1 MSRKPVL
8 LLSFLLTIQMG
19 YGQSALIDSL
29 ESVLAVTPD
38 GRPRVDIY
46 YQLYRQYLY
55 QDPAQ
60 AEAYVQAGFEL
71 SKEIGY
77 ERGVVL
83 AYDKWGGL
91 AMVNSDYPTA
101 IDYFHRADSLLQGMD
116 WPREQAVIY
125 GNFAAIYK
133 DLGVYDSASVW
144 NQRFLEVARAMDNQ
158 NFVAFGQT
166 LQGDIYYTKG
176 QNELAAMQYMEALRM
191 YEATGEQ
198 SRLAD
203 AHRLLA
209 AAQTAVGSYG
219 DSERNLAKAIAI
231 YEATEDRFYLTQS
244 LRDLGYTLFQQGKYE
259 EANTH
264 YLRALD
270 LSRAIEDAWGVA
282 QARQNLGELA
292 VRNEQYERA
301 EQSYRWAL
309 ANYQDIGNPFEI
321 GLAHVDLA
329 ELYLQTGEIDA
340 ALAENRQAEE
350 YLREVDAYSSIQLVY
365 KNYHDIYTALE
376 QPVAALAAFREY
388 TTLKDSLLTVEK
400 QVRIDELQLIYEVEK
415 KDQEIALLGKDLKL
429 EALRRQSLGGGLVAL
444 ALVASA
450 IIFAL
455 WQRRRKERQVQAE
468 RHRRQ
473 AAELEKNELAR
484 AQLERE
490 LAAQVLQLVRKNELL
505 AQVQQEVAQLSQK
518 GNGEIDSGFRKLERS
533 IQHNLTSDEDWAQ
546 FLATFEQVH
555 PVFLQQL
562 RHRATRL
569 SPAEQKLSCLLR
581 MNLSSK
587 EIATLLNIS
596 DEGVK
601 KGRYRLRKKLNLD
614 SDVNLQEY
622 LLSLPGHQSDR
633 LIEQSN

>member
-1 MSRKPVL
+1 MSCKQT
-8 LLSFLLTIQMG
+8 FLLYFLLIFQLG
-19 YGQSALIDSL
+19 FSQSDLVDSL
-29 ESVLAVTPD
+29 QAALAVAPD
-38 GRPRVDIY
+38 DRQKVDLY

-60 AEAYVQAGFEL
+60 AETYVRAGFEL
-71 SKEIGY
+71 SKVLGY
-77 ERGVVL
+77 ERGIVL

-101 IDYFHRADSLLQGMD
+101 IDYFHRADSLLQSMD

-144 NQRFLEVARAMDNQ
+144 NQRFLEVARDMDNQ
-158 NFVAFGQT
+158 TFVAFGQT

-176 QNELAAMQYMEALRM
+176 QNELAAMKYMAALRI
-191 YEATGEQ
+191 YESMGEK

-209 AAQTAVGSYG
+209 AAQTAVGSFEN
-219 DSERNLAKAIAI
+219 SERNLAKAIAI
-231 YEATEDRFYLTQS
+231 YEAENDRFYLSQS
-244 LRDLGYTLFQQGKYE
+244 LRDLGYTFFRQGKYV
-259 EANTH
+259 EANQQ
-264 YLRALD
+264 YLRALE
-270 LSRAIEDAWGVA
+270 LSRAIEDAWGIA
-282 QARQNLGELA
+282 QARQNLAELA
-292 VRNEQYERA
+292 VRDKQYERA
-301 EQSYRWAL
+301 EQYYIWAL
-309 ANYQDIGNPFEI
+309 GNYQSIGNPFEI
-321 GLAHVDLA
+321 GLVYTDLA
-329 ELYLQTGEIDA
+329 ELYLEMGDVNT
-340 ALAENRQAEE
+340 ALVQNRQAEE
-350 YLREVDAYSSIQLVY
+350 YLREVDAYSSLQLVY
-365 KNYHDIYTALE
+365 KNYHDIYAALGQPATAL
-376 QPVAALAAFREY
+376 QAYQEY
-388 TTLKDSLLTVEK
+388 TTIKDSLFTLDK
-400 QVRIDELQLIYEVEK
+400 QVRMDELQLIYEVEK
-415 KDQEIALLGKDLKL
+415 KDQEIVLLGKDLKL
-429 EALRRQSLGGGLVAL
+429 AALRRQLLAGGLVAL
-444 ALVASA
+444 LLIAGS

-455 WQRRRKERQVQAE
+455 WQQQRKERQVQKE
-468 RHRRQ
+468 RQRRQ
-473 AAELEKNELAR
+473 AAELEKKELAR

-518 GNGEIDSGFRKLERS
+518 ANGEADQGFRKLERS

-555 PVFLQQL
+555 PAFLQQL
-562 RHRATRL
+562 RRRATRL

-614 SDVNLQEY
+614 SEVNLQEY
-622 LLSLPGHQSDR
+622 LLNLPESQSDR
-633 LIEQSN
+633 STSQSN

>member
-1 MSRKPVL
+1 MSRKPTF
-8 LLSFLLTIQMG
+8 LLSFLLLIQVS
-19 YGQSALIDSL
+19 YGQPEVIDSL
-29 ESVLAVTPD
+29 KASLNAAPED
-38 GRPRVDIY
+38 RQKVDLY

-55 QDPAQ
+55 QSPSRAG
-60 AEAYVQAGFEL
+60 EYIQAGFTL
-71 SKEIGY
+71 SEKIGY
-77 ERGVVL
+77 QRGIVL

-101 IDYFHRADSLLQGMD
+101 IDYFHRADSLLQDMD

-144 NQRFLEVARAMDNQ
+144 NQRFLEVAREMGNQ
-158 NFVAFGQT
+158 NFVAFGQS

-176 QNELAAMQYMEALRM
+176 QNELAAMKYMEALRI

-209 AAQTAVGSYG
+209 AAQTAVGSFR
-219 DSERNLAKAIAI
+219 DSERNLAKAITI
-231 YEATEDRFYLTQS
+231 YEAANDRFYLAQA
-244 LRDLGYTLFQQGKYE
+244 LRDLGYTFFRQGKYE
-259 EANTH
+259 DANKH
-264 YLRALD
+264 YLRALE
-270 LSRAIEDAWGVA
+270 LSRSIEDAWGIA

-292 VRNEQYERA
+292 VRNKQYERA

-309 ANYQDIGNPFEI
+309 ENYQGIGNPFEI

-329 ELYLQTGEIDA
+329 ELYLQTGDINA

-376 QPVAALAAFREY
+376 QPAAALAAYREY
-388 TTLKDSLLTVEK
+388 TAIKDSLLTVEK

-429 EALRRQSLGGGLVAL
+429 EALRRQLLGGGLVAL
-444 ALVASA
+444 LLVAAS

-455 WQRRRKERQVQAE
+455 WQRRRKEQQVQAE

-473 AAELEKNELAR
+473 VAELEKKELAR

-490 LAAQVLQLVRKNELL
+490 LATQVLQLVRKNELL
-505 AQVQQEVAQLSQK
+505 AQVQQEVAELSKRDK
-518 GNGEIDSGFRKLERS
+518 GQPDVDLRKLERS
-533 IQHNLTSDEDWAQ
+533 IQHNLDSDEDWQQ
-546 FLATFEQVH
+546 FLITFERVH
-555 PVFLQQL
+555 PAFLQQL
-562 RHRATRL
+562 RRRATRL
-569 SPAEQKLSCLLR
+569 SPAEQKLACLLR

-596 DEGVK
+596 GEGVK
-601 KGRYRLRKKLNLD
+601 KGRYRLRKKLDLKREI
-614 SDVNLQEY
+614 SLQEF
-622 LLSLPGHQSDR
+622 LINLPGGRSD
-633 LIEQSN
+633 SPAAAAS